1 MNWVVVG
8 ACQEAKQDR
17 IIVAVFLKLR
27 PLQLKLTIM
36 TFHFSRNMCSNFRY
50 LRCKCLFQH
59 MTLWHLSTAFFG
71 LCLAHKN
78 APPGI
83 YSFEEIL
90 AVQF

>member
-1 MNWVVVG
+1 
-8 ACQEAKQDR
+8 
-17 IIVAVFLKLR
+17 
-27 PLQLKLTIM
+27 
-36 TFHFSRNMCSNFRY
+36 
-50 LRCKCLFQH
+50 